1 MKIIFT
7 LKRLKRFSLFY
18 LTRKILKI
26 FSIPL
31 GFILQTLAQLKS
43 GEYSDLTRLTLSENL
58 TEFPS
63 EIFSLANSLEVL
75 DLANNQL
82 SSLPKELSSLKK
94 LKILFL
100 TNNNFESI
108 PAIVADCPQLEMI
121 SFKSNKL
128 THVDENVLPLQ
139 TRWLILTD
147 NNIVTLPNSM
157 GELSRLQKF
166 AIAGNQLQ
174 QLPSSMKNC
183 TNLELMRLSAN
194 QLTELPEWLF
204 QLPKLAWL
212 AFSGNKLAEN
222 TPQISNEIISVSLND
237 FQLKQKLGEGASGVI
252 HQAGWISKPLNID
265 SNNDIAV
272 KLFKGEITSDGYPID
287 ELNNCLQAGEHQSLI
302 KVIAKIMSK
311 EQLALIM
318 ELIPARFYNLGLPP
332 SLITCTRDTFPS
344 DATLEVSDILK
355 IALSMADAL
364 RHLHENNVSHG
375 DIYAHNTMVDKE
387 ANMLFGDFG
396 AASNLNVLTEKQQ
409 KAMQAIEIRAFGCL
423 LDDLLPLS
431 HHAQKT
437 HHYDQL
443 INIKNNCMQETSFNR
458 PTFMTIVEQLELI
471 E

>member
-1 MKIIFT
+1 
-7 LKRLKRFSLFY
+7 
-18 LTRKILKI
+18 
-26 FSIPL
+26 
-31 GFILQTLAQLKS
+31 LQTLAQLKS

-108 PAIVADCPQLEMI
+108 PAIVADCPKLEMI

-157 GELSRLQKF
+157 GELIRLQKF

-222 TPQISNEIISVSLND
+222 TPQISNEMVSVSLND
-237 FQLKQKLGEGASGVI
+237 FHLKQKLGEGASGVI
-252 HQAGWISKPLNID
+252 HQAEWINKPLNID

-409 KAMQAIEIRAFGCL
+409 KAMQAIEVRAFGCL

-458 PTFMTIVEQLELI
+458 PTFSTIVEQLELI

>member
-1 MKIIFT
+1 M
-7 LKRLKRFSLFY
+7 
-18 LTRKILKI
+18 
-26 FSIPL
+26 
-31 GFILQTLAQLKS
+31 QTLAQLKS

-108 PAIVADCPQLEMI
+108 PAIVADCPKLEMI

-157 GELSRLQKF
+157 GELIRLQKF

-222 TPQISNEIISVSLND
+222 TPQISNEMVSVSLND
-237 FQLKQKLGEGASGVI
+237 FHLKQKLGEGASGVI
-252 HQAGWISKPLNID
+252 HQAEWINKPLNID

-409 KAMQAIEIRAFGCL
+409 KAMQAIEVRAFGCL

-458 PTFMTIVEQLELI
+458 PTFSTIVEQLELI

>member
-1 MKIIFT
+1 
-7 LKRLKRFSLFY
+7 
-18 LTRKILKI
+18 
-26 FSIPL
+26 
-31 GFILQTLAQLKS
+31 LQTLAQLKS
-43 GEYSDLTRLTLSENL
+43 GQYSDFTRLTLSENL
-58 TEFPS
+58 TEFPK

-82 SSLPKELSSLKK
+82 TTLPHELPSLTK

-100 TNNNFESI
+100 TNNNFKSI
-108 PAIVADCPQLEMI
+108 PAVVAACPQLEMI

-128 THVDENVLPLQ
+128 THVDENVLPIQ

-147 NNIVTLPNSM
+147 NNITTLPNSM

-183 TNLELMRLSAN
+183 KNLELMRLSAN

-212 AFSGNKLAEN
+212 AFSGNKLAESV
-222 TPQISNEIISVSLND
+222 PQIKNAMTSVLLKD
-237 FQLKQKLGEGASGVI
+237 FNLKQKLGEGASGVI
-252 HQAGWISKPLNID
+252 HQATWLNKPLNID
-265 SNNDIAV
+265 ANNDIAV

-287 ELNNCLQAGEHQSLI
+287 ELNNCLQAGEHKNLI

-332 SLITCTRDTFPS
+332 SLVTCTRDTFPNE
-344 DATLEVSDILK
+344 ATLEVTDIVK
-355 IALSMADAL
+355 IAFNMADAL
-364 RHLHENNVSHG
+364 RHLHEKNVSHG

-396 AASNLNVLTEKQQ
+396 AASDLNVLPERQQ
-409 KAMQAIEIRAFGCL
+409 IAMQAIEVRAFGCL

-431 HHAQKT
+431 HHAKKT
-437 HHYDQL
+437 HHYDEL
-443 INIKNNCMQETSFNR
+443 LNIKNNCMQETTFNR
-458 PTFMTIVEQLELI
+458 PTFIAIVEQLESI